1 VVRWTGAGARFK
13 LFVNA
18 YTSLP
23 TAVEV
28 ERAFPYSAFWSVW
41 GDVTCRVYFSNWEL
55 HGGVRYPMQWDEER
69 NGQPYRS
76 LTVTSVAFDG
86 AADPVAFAISKEVR
100 AAFAAAGA
108 EWIENMPL
116 GRPGRPAVELAPG
129 IVQIPGWWNVALVR
143 QSDGVVVL
151 EAPIS
156 SGYSAKI
163 IAEAERRFPGL
174 PVKAVI
180 STSDAWPHLGGVRE
194 YVARGVPVYL
204 LDLNRSIVERALKAP
219 HTAVPD
225 ALAKTPR
232 EAKLNAISSRTEL
245 GSGVNRIELYPVRGE
260 GGERMVM
267 VYFPSIGLLYGSD
280 LVQKNPDGSYF
291 SAQYLSELVAAA
303 QREKLT
309 VDRVF
314 ALHQGVT
321 PWTEVVAAAK

>member
-1 VVRWTGAGARFK
+1 
-13 LFVNA
+13 
-18 YTSLP
+18 
-23 TAVEV
+23 
-28 ERAFPYSAFWSVW
+28 
-41 GDVTCRVYFSNWEL
+41 
-55 HGGVRYPMQWDEER
+55 
-69 NGQPYRS
+69 
-76 LTVTSVAFDG
+76 
-86 AADPVAFAISKEVR
+86 
-100 AAFAAAGA
+100 
-108 EWIENMPL
+108 MPL